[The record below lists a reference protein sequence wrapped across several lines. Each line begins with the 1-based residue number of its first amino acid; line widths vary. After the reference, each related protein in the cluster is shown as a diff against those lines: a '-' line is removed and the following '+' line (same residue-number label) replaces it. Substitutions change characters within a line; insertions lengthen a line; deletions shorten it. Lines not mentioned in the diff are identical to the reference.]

1 MTACSNLI
9 IFRGKFILTQATVE
23 STNIVMVA
31 VVSFWSVAQ
40 GRNLIQTSAP
50 ATILSKIVRIVCNV
64 DNLCNNNLKFPFL
77 RTNVPARECEEV
89 KQFKEVE

>member
-23 STNIVMVA
+23 STNIAMAA

-64 DNLCNNNLKFPFL
+64 DNLCNNNLKYL
-77 RTNVPARECEEV
+77 
-89 KQFKEVE
+89 